1 MEIAIVGAGPVGIFF
16 ANLLL
21 NNGHQVTLVESGNL
35 HEESELLSR
44 RNYLFESPSSLPNGV
59 HKIGGGSTLW
69 RARISE
75 FQDADFKFPGS
86 VESGSWPFSKKEL
99 EHHYARLYNLLGAG
113 RSN

>member
-59 HKIGGGSTLW
+59 HKIGGGALSGGRELVNSRMQILNF
-69 RARISE
+69 RAVL
-75 FQDADFKFPGS
+75 KVGL
-86 VESGSWPFSKKEL
+86 G
-99 EHHYARLYNLLGAG
+99 LLV
-113 RSN
+113 RKN